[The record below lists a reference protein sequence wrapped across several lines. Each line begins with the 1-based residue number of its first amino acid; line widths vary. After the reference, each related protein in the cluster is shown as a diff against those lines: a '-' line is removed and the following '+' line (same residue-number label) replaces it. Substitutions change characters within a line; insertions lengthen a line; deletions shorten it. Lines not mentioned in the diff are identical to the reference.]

1 MANQMLVEDFLSQSA
16 ERFPDKAAVVCGD
29 QRLPFSALDGLASRF
44 ADMLATHGVCKGD
57 RVAVL
62 LDNSIDAAVAIFGIL
77 KAGAVFTVMSQTI
90 KADKLAFILDDCSA
104 KALVTQPFF
113 FDMVRTI
120 DTDRRSLSVIVS
132 CGADPPSK
140 PLSTRVVAFDELQE
154 PAGEVIMRRSPID
167 VDVAA
172 LIYTSGSTGF
182 PKGVAV
188 SHLNIISAATSIT
201 EYLGNVADDVIINVL
216 PLSFD
221 YGLYQLLMSVKV
233 GATLVLEKSIAYPYK
248 IVQRIHEERVTG
260 FPGVPT
266 VFALLLQMKDVEP
279 ELMESV
285 RYVTNTAAALPPAH
299 IGRLRTLFKN
309 ARIYSM
315 YGLTECKRVSYLPPD
330 ELDRKPTSV
339 GRGMPNVDVSVVD
352 DDGNAVPPGTVGEL
366 VVRGSNVML
375 GYWNRPEETAAMIR
389 TGTNPW
395 ERVLY
400 TGDLFKMDE
409 EGFLYFV
416 ARKDEIIKTRGEK
429 VSPSEVERIIHELEE
444 VREVV
449 VVGLRDPVLGQALKA
464 IVVPAEP
471 GMLTERDIILHC
483 GRRLESF
490 MVPKE
495 VEFRESL
502 PKTSSNK
509 ISRKRVQKELE
520 DATGEGT

>member
-1 MANQMLVEDFLSQSA
+1 MLVEDFLSQSA
-16 ERFPDKAAVVCGD
+16 ERSPDKVAIVCGD
-29 QRLPFSALDGLASRF
+29 QRLSFSALDGLASRF
-44 ADMLATHGVCKGD
+44 ANMLATHGVCRGD

-62 LDNSIDAAVAIFGIL
+62 LDNSVEAAVAIFGIL
-77 KAGAVFTVMSQTI
+77 KAGAAFTVVSQTI
-90 KADKLAFILDDCSA
+90 KADKLAYILDDCSA
-104 KALVTQPFF
+104 SALITQPFF
-113 FDMVRTI
+113 FEMIRTI

-132 CGADPPSK
+132 FGADAPLN
-140 PLSTRVVAFDELQE
+140 PLSTRVVVFDEHQHSARQSILGRTQ
-154 PAGEVIMRRSPID
+154 ID

-182 PKGVAV
+182 PKGVVV

-201 EYLGNVADDVIINVL
+201 EYLENVADDVIINVL

-233 GATLVLEKSIAYPYK
+233 GATLVLEKSFAYPYK
-248 IVQRIHEERVTG
+248 IVQRVHEERVTG

-266 VFALLLQMKDVEP
+266 VFALLLQMKDIEP

-285 RYVTNTAAALPPAH
+285 RYVSNTAAALPPAH
-299 IGRLRTLFKN
+299 IKRLRTLFKN
-309 ARIYSM
+309 AKIYSM

-330 ELDRKPTSV
+330 ELDRRPTSV
-339 GRGMPNVDVSVVD
+339 GRGMPNVHVSVVD
-352 DDGNAVPPGTVGEL
+352 DDGKAVPPGTVGEL

-375 GYWNRPEETAAMIR
+375 GYWDRPEETAAMIR
-389 TGTNPW
+389 PGPNPW

-400 TGDLFKMDE
+400 TGDLFTMDD

-429 VSPSEVERIIHELEE
+429 VSPSEIERIIHELEE
-444 VREVV
+444 VREVA
-449 VVGLRDPVLGQALKA
+449 VVGVPDPVLGQALKA
-464 IVVPAEP
+464 IVVLVGP
-471 GMLTERDIILHC
+471 GMLTARDIILHC

-495 VEFRESL
+495 VQFRESL
-502 PKTSSNK
+502 PKTSSGK
-509 ISRKRVQKELE
+509 ISRKRVQHEFE
-520 DATGEGT
+520 DGTVEGT